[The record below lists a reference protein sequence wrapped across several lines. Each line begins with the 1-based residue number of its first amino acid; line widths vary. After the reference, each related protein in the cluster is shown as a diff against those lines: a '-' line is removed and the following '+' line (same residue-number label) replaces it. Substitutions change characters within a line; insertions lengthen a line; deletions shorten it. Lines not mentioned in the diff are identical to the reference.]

1 MLLYTTNYALLVV
14 RVAYYALRTTFYG
27 DIRLEHFAVKAY
39 RVARSTDGSGLDG
52 GCEDDVSRLTPG
64 LHPETTFDM
73 NDLPSNTYTLD
84 TRRMQLYSHP
94 HVHPTLAVMMTL
106 SSPAP
111 RYRNTELVLS
121 KMSSSPSVTSPTLFV

>member
-1 MLLYTTNYALLVV
+1 MRDARRLLDFKTAVENLLRPEIEKV
-14 RVAYYALRTTFYG
+14 
-27 DIRLEHFAVKAY
+27 
-39 RVARSTDGSGLDG
+39 VARSTDGSGLDG

-94 HVHPTLAVMMTL
+94 HVHPTLVVMMTL
-106 SSPAP
+106 SSQAP